1 MGGLVAGGI
10 SCRNPRKNL
19 KRGFQHARKA
29 GVPEDPDPFFT
40 RGMALDEWT
49 SGRDQPQPRLR
60 RGDGQPTGGSKMQQ
74 AGGYARE
81 AEMPQTNIPH
91 IWVGQE
97 VSVLAYSGGTKLEEL
112 DRRFIQEGETSGMDV
127 KLEEVRGILDDV
139 TDLGIVVTVR
149 GTQRFL
155 TWGGVVGIALSPVG
169 G

>member
-1 MGGLVAGGI
+1 M
-10 SCRNPRKNL
+10 
-19 KRGFQHARKA
+19 
-29 GVPEDPDPFFT
+29 PE
-40 RGMALDEWT
+40 
-49 SGRDQPQPRLR
+49 
-60 RGDGQPTGGSKMQQ
+60 

-81 AEMPQTNIPH
+81 GYMPQTNIPY

-127 KLEEVRGILDDV
+127 KLEEVRGALDDV

-155 TWGGVVGIALSPVG
+155 TWGGVIGIALSPVEG
-169 G
+169 

>member
-1 MGGLVAGGI
+1 
-10 SCRNPRKNL
+10 
-19 KRGFQHARKA
+19 
-29 GVPEDPDPFFT
+29 
-40 RGMALDEWT
+40 
-49 SGRDQPQPRLR
+49 
-60 RGDGQPTGGSKMQQ
+60 MQE

-81 AEMPQTNIPH
+81 GDMPQTNIPY

-139 TDLGIVVTVR
+139 SDLGIVVTVR

-155 TWGGVVGIALSPVG
+155 TWGAVVGIALSPVEG
-169 G
+169 